1 MKNWILF
8 LFFIIFNY
16 SFGQPICNAYKQ
28 QGDMLKFRACKK
40 AEETKG
46 YYQFTKVYQEILD
59 EALEIDST
67 YAYAYQAKGYAYLKS
82 GDFITWE
89 KLLGKAVKYEEE
101 GHLGYRGWCRYQFFR
116 DYQGAIG
123 DIERLEKISKGDIGF
138 GQNGDYHLII
148 AKALCYK
155 GVGNKEKAI
164 NIINE
169 QLNLEDHFVGLY
181 DYLHLGVLYLETGEF
196 DKAIAAFKVQ
206 EQENT
211 LADNEFYMAMAYKS
225 LQDKL
230 NYKEHLQ
237 KSYDLYQKR
246 SHMFDPY
253 THQMDRVYL
262 SDIEDEMK
270 SVAFRDTKT
279 D

>member
-1 MKNWILF
+1 MNKLIHILLF
-8 LFFIIFNY
+8 LPII
-16 SFGQPICNAYKQ
+16 SLAQPNCEAYKHY
-28 QGDMLKFRACKK
+28 GKMSLYNACNK
-40 AEETKG
+40 AEESQN
-46 YYQFTKVYQEILD
+46 YYQFTKEYQEILD

-89 KLLGKAVKYEEE
+89 KLLGKAVKHEEE

-116 DYQGAIG
+116 DYKGAID
-123 DIERLEKISKGDIGF
+123 DIERLEDISKGDIGF
-138 GQNGDYHLII
+138 GQNGDYHLKI
-148 AKALCYK
+148 AKALSYK
-155 GVGNKEKAI
+155 GLGNKEKAI
-164 NIINE
+164 EIIQE

-196 DKAIAAFKVQ
+196 DKAVTAFKDQ

-211 LADNEFYMAMAYKS
+211 LADNDYYLAMAYKS
-225 LQDKL
+225 LQDNL
-230 NYKEHLQ
+230 NYKKHLR

-246 SHMFDPY
+246 RHMFDPY
-253 THQMDRVYL
+253 THQMDRIYL

-279 D
+279 N